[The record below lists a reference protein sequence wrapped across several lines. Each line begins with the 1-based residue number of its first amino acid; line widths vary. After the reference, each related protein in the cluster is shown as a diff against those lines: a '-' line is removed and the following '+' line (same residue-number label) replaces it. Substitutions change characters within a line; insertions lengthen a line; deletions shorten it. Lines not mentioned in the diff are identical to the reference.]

1 MRPREDPTRET
12 EDKQINKKNTRIEEK
27 VLRGVKSE

>member
-1 MRPREDPTRET
+1 MQPKEDPRRET
-12 EDKQINKKNTRIEEK
+12 EDKQINKKNKRIEEK

>member
-1 MRPREDPTRET
+1 MQPKEDPRRET
-12 EDKQINKKNTRIEEK
+12 EDIQINKKNKRIEEK

>member
-1 MRPREDPTRET
+1 MQPREDPRREM
-12 EDKQINKKNTRIEEK
+12 EDKQINKKNKRIEEK